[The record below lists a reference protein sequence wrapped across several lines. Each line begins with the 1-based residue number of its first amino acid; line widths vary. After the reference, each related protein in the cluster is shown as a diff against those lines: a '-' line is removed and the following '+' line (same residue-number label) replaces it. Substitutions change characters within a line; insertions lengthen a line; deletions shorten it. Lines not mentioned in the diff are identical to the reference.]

1 MTCPESDEE
10 PSFLHILYHSIT
22 TKVMAINIQALEA
35 VIQDVFLYHSSITS
49 DTWCFYHIIENQ
61 CVAFFCF

>member
-1 MTCPESDEE
+1 MLVSNHMIKCPVSGV
-10 PSFLHILYHSIT
+10 I
-22 TKVMAINIQALEA
+22 EA

-61 CVAFFCF
+61 CVTFFCF